1 MIETLLIANM
11 VLVVVAIG
19 GWWRAA
25 SMQRES
31 RDTLVLRASVSL
43 ARQLTGIRDADVILA
58 QLLRILR
65 KLHPEGGW
73 QGVSAPQMERAR
85 SEGTQLPI
93 PLEKL
98 EEALSSGER
107 VDTTTTVLIA
117 NLGGELPFIVV
128 SLGDRDDVHAV
139 LLADPDVVTR
149 DDIKQLEILFR
160 VAGSALRSAA
170 QQEILMAAER
180 LAAVGRLA
188 AGIAHEINNP
198 LAYVMLNLE
207 NLEPRLMDD
216 EREWCGDALH
226 GTRRI
231 ARILTGLR
239 ATSHT
244 GRLETREVDLTN
256 LARDTALVARA
267 KDMST
272 PIEVHG
278 EPLRVVGDEVRLSQ
292 ILLNLI
298 TNALDAVADLDDPRV
313 VIEVGMDRGRAVVD
327 VRDNGPGVS
336 DTLRERIFEEGVS
349 TKGRNGQG
357 LGLYIAR
364 SLARAHDG
372 AVELVTSGPAGST
385 FRLALHVAR
394 AGSSIPIPKST
405 RPPTS
410 EGTGTYVPRIL
421 IIDDEP
427 AILRGLER
435 LLRNHAHVVTSDK
448 GADALAIAA
457 DGSFDLIL
465 CDLNMPGLD
474 GMQFYEALRQINE
487 TAAKRVVIATGSLD
501 VDLPIPVVRKPIET
515 ATIFELL
522 EERTVDPSVQTGS

>member
-1 MIETLLIANM
+1 MIDALLILNM
-11 VLVVVAIG
+11 ILVVVAIG
-19 GWWRAA
+19 GWWRAVR
-25 SMQRES
+25 QRGDNVEA
-31 RDTLVLRASVSL
+31 RVLRASVSL
-43 ARQLTGIRDADVILA
+43 ARQLSGVRDADVILA

-65 KLHPEGGW
+65 RLHPEGSW
-73 QGVSAPQMERAR
+73 KGVSAPQIERAR
-85 SEGTQLPI
+85 SGGTELPI
-93 PLEKL
+93 PLDTL
-98 EEALSSGER
+98 EEALRQGER

-117 NLGGELPFIVV
+117 SHVGQLPFIVV

-139 LLADPDVVTR
+139 LFADPDVVTR
-149 DDIKQLEILFR
+149 DEIKRLEILFR
-160 VAGSALRSAA
+160 VAGSALRAAA
-170 QQEILMAAER
+170 QQEVLMAAER

-207 NLEPRLMDD
+207 NLEPRLTDD
-216 EREWCGDALH
+216 EREWCGDALQ

-272 PIEVHG
+272 PIEVFG

-298 TNALDAVADLDDPRV
+298 TNALDAVADTKDPRV
-313 VIEVGMDRGRAVVD
+313 EIEVSMDRGRAVVD
-327 VRDNGPGVS
+327 VRDNGGGVS
-336 DTLRERIFEEGVS
+336 DALRERIFEEGIS

-372 AVELVTSGPAGST
+372 AVELLSSSSTGST
-385 FRLALHVAR
+385 FRLALNLAR
-394 AGSSIPIPKST
+394 AGSSIPIPNST
-405 RPPTS
+405 RPPAADTS
-410 EGTGTYVPRIL
+410 DTFIPRIL
-421 IIDDEP
+421 LIDDEP
-427 AILRGLER
+427 AILRGLQR
-435 LLRNHAHVVTSDK
+435 ILRNHAHVVACEK
-448 GADALAIAA
+448 GDDALTVAA

-474 GMQFYEALRQINE
+474 GMQFHDALKQVNE
-487 TAAKRVVIATGSLD
+487 LAASRIVIVTGSLD
-501 VDLPIPVVRKPIET
+501 IDLPIPVVRKPIET

-522 EERTVDPSVQTGS
+522 EERVESSGVRAS

>member
-1 MIETLLIANM
+1 MIDVLLVVNM
-11 VLVVVAIG
+11 ILVVVAIG
-19 GWWRAA
+19 GWWRAVTGR
-25 SMQRES
+25 RES
-31 RDTLVLRASVSL
+31 NEALVLRASVSL
-43 ARQLTGIRDADVILA
+43 ARQLTGVRDADVILA

-65 KLHPEGGW
+65 RLHPEGGW
-73 QGVSAPQMERAR
+73 KGVSAPQIERAR
-85 SEGTQLPI
+85 SEGIELPI
-93 PLEKL
+93 PLDAL
-98 EEALSSGER
+98 EEALREGER

-117 NLGGELPFIVV
+117 NLGGELPFIVI
-128 SLGDRDDVHAV
+128 SLGDRDDVHGV
-139 LLADPDVVTR
+139 LFADPDVVTR
-149 DDIKQLEILFR
+149 DELKRLEMLFR
-160 VAGSALRSAA
+160 VAGSALRAAA
-170 QQEILMAAER
+170 QQEVLMTAER

-207 NLEPRLMDD
+207 NLEPRLTD
-216 EREWCGDALH
+216 EEQEWCADALH

-239 ATSHT
+239 ATSRT

-272 PIEVHG
+272 PIEVRG

-298 TNALDAVADLDDPRV
+298 TNAIDAVADVPDPRV
-313 VIEVGMDRGRAVVD
+313 EIEVGMERGRAVVD
-327 VRDNGPGVS
+327 VHDNGPGVS
-336 DTLRERIFEEGVS
+336 DTLRARIFEEGIS

-372 AVELVTSGPAGST
+372 AVELVSSGPSGSV
-385 FRLALHVAR
+385 FRLALNLAR

-405 RPPTS
+405 RPPAA
-410 EGTGTYVPRIL
+410 EGPEAYVPRIL
-421 IIDDEP
+421 LIDDEP
-427 AILRGLER
+427 AILRGLKR
-435 LLRNHAHVVTSDK
+435 ILRNHAHVVTCEK
-448 GADALAIAA
+448 GGDALTVAA

-487 TAAKRVVIATGSLD
+487 TAAKRVVIVTGSLD

-522 EERTVDPSVQTGS
+522 EERTEDPSAQSAS